1 LVIHYSKTMRP
12 YGERKKIN
20 SNIPDVHPKKGYTM
34 WWKAEWDDVVKGR
47 ARKANK
53 VNINIELDGE
63 ND

>member
-1 LVIHYSKTMRP
+1 
-12 YGERKKIN
+12 
-20 SNIPDVHPKKGYTM
+20 M